1 MEHHATTRGLS
12 ARKRIA
18 VLIGLLLLLGLG
30 GMREGYAQPL
40 PEAAQDR
47 LSPRLQAL
55 VQHEASAQDLA
66 PLLPSVDADDP
77 RYGVFVHTSDVDALA
92 DADVPAH
99 AVGDGLATARLTPE
113 GLRRIAQI
121 DAVRSVELSRTYE
134 PLNDLVRSTTG
145 AHPLQGGTLGRRYT
159 GDGVLACIIDTGID
173 WEHPD
178 FRRRSDPAQSRI
190 RALWDQTLSPQASE
204 ASPSGFSYGV
214 EYTRDDVESALGS
227 DDGTIRSTD
236 EQGHGTQVAA
246 TIAGNGT
253 ASPGRTH
260 RGMAPEAAIVAV
272 KTDFSGAGIADG
284 LRYCRSMAEAT
295 NRPVVANLSVGSAA
309 GPHDGSSPLARA
321 VDAFSGPG
329 RSVVAAAGNDGS
341 RRRHVTRSL
350 EGGTTDSLALQ
361 VPRYSPT
368 DGRGNDVAFRFD
380 AWFAGGEGLPTAVV
394 TPEGERVSL
403 SPDTAAAVATEEGTV
418 VYESEPSP
426 EGDRHL
432 EIVAYDASPDAPPAS
447 GSWSLVLQNNGS
459 QPTTLHGWLVDTT
472 THTILPNGDRQST
485 VTAPGT
491 AQSAL
496 TVGAW
501 THRNRWQT
509 ASGTDVS
516 TKETQAGAVA
526 PFSSRGPLPNGDRKP
541 DLVAPGQ
548 WTVSAR
554 SQHASPSARQTLSEN
569 DYTLFQ
575 GTSAASA
582 AGAGAVALLLEDTPS
597 LAPDQIATLLTENA
611 RRNDEASRSWTT
623 ERGAGQL
630 DVFRAMTALRG
641 SSVATHSPPTPQS
654 SASKNARTSYTLG
667 SADVDALATQL
678 TPSQS
683 GIVDGLLLNTASG
696 TAAQLRDSLAVSIW
710 TDDDGTP
717 GRRIAPP
724 IRVAPETFANH
735 TTNFI
740 PLSGSEATV
749 EADTNYHVV
758 LAVESGGGELDVV
771 ADRSSEGHS
780 SARSGD
786 SWSSLDAPLEIEVST
801 SFALDLTAPRPTA
814 PQPTAI
820 IEASTTPSLSWSPVP
835 NADAY
840 TVQVSSSPQFPDSQ
854 TDTLRTSSPSLSL
867 SNLGP
872 SRAYHWRVR
881 ADRLDYA
888 GPWSD
893 PRSFL
898 YYPAEVNVTA
908 ARSFGPEAES
918 SSPEYRLVALP
929 GENTVPLQQTLQKQ
943 ADSDW
948 TAHWDRG
955 EGTDPLVSF
964 DRSPT
969 FHFRPGTG
977 FWLRSDNPWRVE
989 TTVPSVPLQDDGTY
1003 SIELHDGWN
1012 VISNPFDL
1020 DVSWDAVQAANEGS
1034 LSPLWRFSGQFER
1047 ASSLTSAK
1055 TGEAFYFL
1063 NDQGLETLRLPYP
1076 AFPTAASDTSTQKS
1090 APSALTLTTLR
1101 DGDPVSQV
1109 RVGLHENAEK
1119 ERDAYDQIAPPPRF
1133 AHTSLRLTG
1142 SGEDPP
1148 PRQRHLAADYRSPE
1162 SEGHTFSLTLQADPG
1177 SPIELRAANLDVFDG
1192 QEVVLVDPAAGE
1204 SHDLR
1209 TTSTIRIQPESEP
1222 RSLRLLVGSA
1232 DYVET
1237 KRDVALPSDLQF
1249 LPNYPNPFS
1258 EQTSLEYVL
1267 PDPASVRL
1275 AVYDVLGRQVRV
1287 LIDEEQEA
1295 GRHTVQWNGR
1305 DESGQRMASGMY
1317 LARLVV
1323 DGTTKVRKMTF
1334 VR

>member
-1 MEHHATTRGLS
+1 M
-12 ARKRIA
+12 
-18 VLIGLLLLLGLG
+18 
-30 GMREGYAQPL
+30 EGYAQSL
-40 PEAAQDR
+40 SETAQDR
-47 LSPRLQAL
+47 LSPRLQAV
-55 VQHEASAQDLA
+55 VQHETSARDLA
-66 PLLPSVDADDP
+66 PLLPTVDADGP
-77 RYGVFVHTSDVDALA
+77 RYAVFVHTNDVDALT
-92 DADVPAH
+92 DADVSAH
-99 AVGDGLATARLTPE
+99 SIGNGLATARVTPE

-121 DAVRSVELSRTYE
+121 ESVRSVELARTYE

-145 AHPLQGGTLGRRYT
+145 AHPLQEGTLGRRYT

-190 RALWDQTLSPQASE
+190 HSLWDQTLSPAPSE
-204 ASPSGFSYGV
+204 ESPSEFSYGV
-214 EYTRDDVESALGS
+214 EYTRNDIETALGS
-227 DDGTIRSTD
+227 GDGGVRSVD
-236 EQGHGTQVAA
+236 ERGHGTQVAA
-246 TIAGNGT
+246 TIAGNG
-253 ASPGRTH
+253 AARPDRTH

-272 KTDFSGAGIADG
+272 KTDFSGVGIADG

-295 NRPVVANLSVGSAA
+295 NRPVVANLSVGSSA

-329 RSVVAAAGNDGS
+329 RSVVAAAGNDGN
-341 RRRHVTRSL
+341 RPRHVTRSL
-350 EGGTTDSLALQ
+350 EGGTADSLTFQ

-368 DGRGNDVAFRFD
+368 DGRGNDIAFRFD
-380 AWFAGGEGLPTAVV
+380 TWFAGGEGVPRAVV
-394 TPEGERVSL
+394 TPEGERVSF

-418 VYESEPSP
+418 VYELEQSP
-426 EGDRHL
+426 QGDRHL
-432 EIVAYDASPDAPPAS
+432 EVVAYDASRDTPPAS
-447 GSWSLVLQNNGS
+447 GTWSLVLQNEGS
-459 QPTTLHGWLVDTT
+459 QPTTLHGWLVNTT
-472 THTILPNGDRQST
+472 TDTILPNGDRQST

-501 THRNRWQT
+501 THRTRWQT

-516 TKETQAGAVA
+516 ARETQNGDVA
-526 PFSSRGPLPNGDRKP
+526 PFSSRGPLPNGGRKP
-541 DLVAPGQ
+541 DIVAPGQ

-554 SQHASPSARQTLSEN
+554 SQHASPSARQTLSGS
-569 DYTLFQ
+569 DYSLFQ

-582 AGAGAVALLLEDTPS
+582 AGAGAVALLLENTPS

-611 RRNDEASRSWTT
+611 RRNDETSRSWTS
-623 ERGAGQL
+623 ERGGGQL
-630 DVFRAMTALRG
+630 DVFRAMAALHG
-641 SSVATHSPPTPQS
+641 SSVATYSPPSTQRS
-654 SASKNARTSYTLG
+654 SSENARPSHTLG
-667 SADVDALATQL
+667 SSDVGALATPF

-683 GIVDGLLLNTASG
+683 GIVDGLVVNTASG
-696 TAAQLRDSLAVSIW
+696 SAAQLRDSLTVSIW

-717 GRRIAPP
+717 GRRVAPP
-724 IRVAPETFANH
+724 VRVPPEAFANH
-735 TTNFI
+735 TTNFV
-740 PLSGSEATV
+740 PLSGSEVTV

-771 ADRSSEGHS
+771 ANRSGEGHS

-786 SWSSLDAPLEIEVST
+786 NWTSLGGPLEIEVST
-801 SFALDLTAPRPTA
+801 SFALDLTAPRPTD

-840 TVQVSSSPQFPDSQ
+840 TVQVSSSPQFPDAQ

-867 SNLGP
+867 ANLGP

-881 ADRLDYA
+881 ADRLGYA

-898 YYPAEVNVTA
+898 YYPTEVNVTA
-908 ARSFGPEAES
+908 AHSFGPES

-929 GENTVPLQQTLQKQ
+929 GENTVPLQQTLQDQ
-943 ADSDW
+943 AESDW
-948 TAHWDRG
+948 TARWDRG
-955 EGTDPLVSF
+955 QKTNPLVSF

-977 FWLRSDNPWRVE
+977 FWLRSDDPWQVE

-1020 DVSWDAVQAANEGS
+1020 DVSWDAVQASNGGS
-1034 LSPLWRFSGQFER
+1034 LSSLWRFSGQFER
-1047 ASSLTSAK
+1047 ASTLTSAK

-1063 NDQGLETLRLPYP
+1063 NDQGRETLRLPYP
-1076 AFPTAASDTSTQKS
+1076 AFPTTPSDTTTQKAS
-1090 APSALTLTTLR
+1090 PSAFTLTTLR
-1101 DGDPVSQV
+1101 DGTPVSQV
-1109 RVGLHENAEK
+1109 RAGLHENAEK
-1119 ERDAYDQIAPPPRF
+1119 GRDAFDQIAPPPRF
-1133 AHTSLRLTG
+1133 ANTSLRLTA
-1142 SGEDPP
+1142 SGEDLP

-1177 SPIELRAANLDVFDG
+1177 SPVELRATNLDVFDG

-1209 TTSTIRIQPESEP
+1209 TTSTIRIQPESGS

-1237 KRDVALPSDLQF
+1237 KQDVALPSDLQF

-1287 LIDEEQEA
+1287 LVDGEQEA

-1305 DESGQRMASGMY
+1305 DESGQRMASGVY